1 MSTSFKRVGLE
12 SVQGYPGQASAHATT
27 ITTTLNS
34 MIKSV
39 VEVQYFGPNAF
50 NFKTQAGQL
59 AEKWAEGFLTT
70 FLNFTDAVTKSTTNI
85 SGSLGGNAVNNSF
98 AADAIKAPAA
108 EPDRGFVEVETT
120 ALDSLI
126 GTVGGYFDAVR
137 SEIDSHMR
145 TVESLDWAGNAQQ
158 KAIGMA
164 QQMTA
169 TLKESANT
177 GQTSIVEFISKQITS
192 VDEADV

>member
-1 MSTSFKRVGLE
+1 MSSTFKRVGLE
-12 SVQGYPGQASAHATT
+12 SVQAYPGQATAHATA
-27 ITTTLNS
+27 ITATLNS
-34 MIKSV
+34 MVKSV

-98 AADAIKAPAA
+98 AADAIVAPAA

-120 ALDSLI
+120 ALDTLI
-126 GTVGGYFDAVR
+126 STVASQFDAVR
-137 SEIDSHMR
+137 TEIDSHLN
-145 TVESLDWAGNAQQ
+145 TVRSLDWAGNAQQ
-158 KAIGMA
+158 KAIEMA
-164 QQMTA
+164 EMMTSK
-169 TLKESANT
+169 LKESANT
-177 GQTSIVEFISKQITS
+177 GQTSIVEFINKQKST
-192 VDEADV
+192 VEEADV

>member
-1 MSTSFKRVGLE
+1 
-12 SVQGYPGQASAHATT
+12 
-27 ITTTLNS
+27 
-34 MIKSV
+34 
-39 VEVQYFGPNAF
+39 
-50 NFKTQAGQL
+50 
-59 AEKWAEGFLTT
+59 
-70 FLNFTDAVTKSTTNI
+70 VTKSTTNI

-177 GQTSIVEFISKQITS
+177 GQTSIVDFISKQITT